1 MFLVRDHKLNQA
13 VRRMDDIISSND
25 YISNI
30 NDGLTPGVD
39 GLNNTEIFQ
48 ITINI

>member
-1 MFLVRDHKLNQA
+1 MFLALHHKLNQTFI
-13 VRRMDDIISSND
+13 RMDDLISSND